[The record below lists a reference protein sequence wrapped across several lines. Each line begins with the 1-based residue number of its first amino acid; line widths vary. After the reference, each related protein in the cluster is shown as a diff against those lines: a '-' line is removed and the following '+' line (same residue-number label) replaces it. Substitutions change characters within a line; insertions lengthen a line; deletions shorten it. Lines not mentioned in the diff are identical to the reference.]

1 MHWWRGVGWGWGG
14 WAHRRPQVYQ
24 LLLQSRVIDVQY
36 GCFTFVF
43 HLSLSHFKMATN
55 LSNQIWWEK
64 PAKNPADLHIFLTEI
79 TTQTVNCR
87 LKDLGLYIFVRDFRK
102 GLIGEWAYNRNRK
115 KTLWDKLHQCCCFFF
130 FWGGG
135 IYWPFINLK
144 NVPITGGRLT
154 NRRAYKRQFTVLNAT
169 NFESLLRY

>member
-1 MHWWRGVGWGWGG
+1 
-14 WAHRRPQVYQ
+14 
-24 LLLQSRVIDVQY
+24 
-36 GCFTFVF
+36 
-43 HLSLSHFKMATN
+43 MATN

-79 TTQTVNCR
+79 TTQTVHCR

-102 GLIGEWAYNRNRK
+102 GLIGEWAYNRNTK
-115 KTLWDKLHQCCCFFF
+115 KNTLRQASSVLLLLLLLLLLFFL
-130 FWGGG
+130 GGG

>member
-1 MHWWRGVGWGWGG
+1 
-14 WAHRRPQVYQ
+14 
-24 LLLQSRVIDVQY
+24 
-36 GCFTFVF
+36 
-43 HLSLSHFKMATN
+43 MATN

-79 TTQTVNCR
+79 TTQTVHCR

-115 KTLWDKLHQCCCFFF
+115 KNTLRQASSVLLLYFF

-135 IYWPFINLK
+135 GGIYWLFIKLK

-154 NRRAYKRQFTVLNAT
+154 DRRADKRQFTVLNAT
-169 NFESLLRY
+169 NFESLLWY

>member
-1 MHWWRGVGWGWGG
+1 MG
-14 WAHRRPQVYQ
+14 
-24 LLLQSRVIDVQY
+24 
-36 GCFTFVF
+36 
-43 HLSLSHFKMATN
+43 TN

-79 TTQTVNCR
+79 TTQTVHCR

-115 KTLWDKLHQCCCFFF
+115 KTHFETSFISVVVVVVVVVFFF
-130 FWGGG
+130 LGGGG
-135 IYWPFINLK
+135 IFWPFINLK